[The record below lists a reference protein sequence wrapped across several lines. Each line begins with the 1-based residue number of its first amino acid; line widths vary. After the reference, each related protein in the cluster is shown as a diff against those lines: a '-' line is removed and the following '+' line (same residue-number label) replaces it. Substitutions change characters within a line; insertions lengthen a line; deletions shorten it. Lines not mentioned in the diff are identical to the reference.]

1 MRFPDGLLLADKS
14 AWERAGHGDVREEWA
29 RALRSGR
36 IVICVPVRYE
46 LLYSARSADTFEEI
60 ERRLAALREVAI
72 TAAVQRAAL
81 SAMRELAPLG
91 RQRVPLPDLLIAGAA
106 QEHGLTVLH
115 QDRHFEHLQEVMA
128 FSAHRL
134 VPD

>member
-1 MRFPDGLLLADKS
+1 MSFPEGLLLADKS
-14 AWERAGHGDVREEWA
+14 AWERAGHEDVREEWA

-46 LLYSARSADTFEEI
+46 LLYSARSAGAFEEI
-60 ERRLAALREVAI
+60 ERGLAALREVAI

-81 SAMRELAPLG
+81 RAMRELAPLG
-91 RQRVPLPDLLIAGAA
+91 RHRMPLPDLLIAGAA

-115 QDRHFEHLQEVMA
+115 QDRHFEQLQEVMT
-128 FSAHRL
+128 FGAHRL
-134 VPD
+134 VSD

>member
-1 MRFPDGLLLADKS
+1 MSFPDGLLLADKS
-14 AWERAGHGDVREEWA
+14 AWERAGHVNVREEWA

-36 IVICVPVRYE
+36 IVICMPVRYE
-46 LLYSARSADTFEEI
+46 LLYSARDARAFAEI

-91 RQRVPLPDLLIAGAA
+91 HNRLPLPDLLVAGAA

-115 QDRHFEHLQEVMA
+115 QDRHFEQLQEVMA
-128 FSAHRL
+128 FGAHRL

>member
-1 MRFPDGLLLADKS
+1 MRFPNGLLLADKS
-14 AWERAGHGDVREEWA
+14 AWERAGHEEVRGEWA

-36 IVICVPVRYE
+36 IVICIPVRYE
-46 LLYSARSADTFEEI
+46 LLYSARGAHAFEEI

-81 SAMRELAPLG
+81 SAMRELAPIG
-91 RQRVPLPDLLIAGAA
+91 RHRVPLPDLLIAGAA

-115 QDRHFEHLQEVMA
+115 QDRHFEQLQEVMA
-128 FSAHRL
+128 FDAHRL

>member
-1 MRFPDGLLLADKS
+1 MTFPDGLLLADKS
-14 AWERAGHGDVREEWA
+14 AWERAGHDEVREEWA
-29 RALRSGR
+29 GALRSGR

-46 LLYSARSADTFEEI
+46 LLYSARSARAFEEI
-60 ERRLAALREVAI
+60 ERSLAALREVAI

-81 SAMRELAPLG
+81 SAMRELAPLS
-91 RQRVPLPDLLIAGAA
+91 RHRVPLPDLLIAGAA

-128 FSAHRL
+128 FGAHRL
-134 VPD
+134 IPD